1 VSDPARHPRVATL
14 GGPGTFAHQ
23 GAEQILQR
31 YPELGTRLAYRPSVD
46 DLWLAL
52 ERGEIDVVI
61 LSEQT
66 SLTGWGAIDER
77 VAPPSSGL
85 FVHSATTV
93 AYRCSLYA
101 KEGSRLSDIEGVY
114 GHGSIHQCRPWLDAN
129 LPGVPTLVHE
139 HNSVAAAREVA
150 ESDGRTAVV
159 STRLTG
165 ESAGLVA
172 LATDIDGGAL
182 GCWWAVATRPWFAV
196 APNRLIVSVRA
207 GEGGELGDAV
217 AAVAAVGGHLITAYS
232 LPTRRRL
239 FEYDY
244 LLAFAGRTSLEA
256 LQAQLAAVPTARLAA
271 AYREEGDG
279 PGGVNP

>member
-1 VSDPARHPRVATL
+1 MKIATL

-23 GAEQILQR
+23 GAEEILRR
-31 YPELGTRLAYRPSVD
+31 YPELGTILTYRQSVD
-46 DLWLAL
+46 DLWSAL
-52 ERGEIDVVI
+52 EGGETDVVV

-77 VAPPSSGL
+77 VAPPGSGL

-93 AYRCSLYA
+93 AYHCSLYA
-101 KEGSRLSDIEGVY
+101 REGTRLSDVEGVY

-139 HNSVAAAREVA
+139 QNSVAAAREVA
-150 ESDGRTAVV
+150 ESNTRKAVV

-182 GCWWAVATRPWFAV
+182 GSWWAVSTRPWFAA
-196 APNRLIVSVRA
+196 APDRIILSVRA
-207 GEGGELGDAV
+207 GERGELGDAV
-217 AAVAAVGGHLITAYS
+217 AALAGVGGRLITAYS
-232 LPTRRRL
+232 LATRRHL

-244 LLAFAGRTSLEA
+244 LLAFAGRTSLDA
-256 LQAQLAAVPTARLAA
+256 IQAALAAIPTARLVA
-271 AYREEGDG
+271 AYQGEGDQ
-279 PGGVNP
+279 GVER